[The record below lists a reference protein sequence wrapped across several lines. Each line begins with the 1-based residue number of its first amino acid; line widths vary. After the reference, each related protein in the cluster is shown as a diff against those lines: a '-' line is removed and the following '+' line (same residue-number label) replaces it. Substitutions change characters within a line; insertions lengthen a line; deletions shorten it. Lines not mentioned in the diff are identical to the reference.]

1 MGKALK
7 TLVDAVEG
15 NGSLADAMAKAKAAL
30 VPKAKG
36 IEIIE
41 CRIKN
46 VHDDTYRY
54 VKALKLSDHFSLH
67 GQFNCAPSD
76 YESMRCAN
84 VLTHTMSGYRV
95 AKVGKHKM
103 ADLLALVNKLEAM
116 GDWSFSI
123 DNQWAGWTKEAQRM
137 AADAVRE
144 YNRTLR

>member
-1 MGKALK
+1 MKALK
-7 TLVDAVEG
+7 TLVDAVDG

-30 VPKAKG
+30 APKAKG

-46 VHDDTYRY
+46 VHDDTYQY
-54 VKALKLSDHFSLH
+54 VKALKLSEHFSLH
-67 GQFNCAPSD
+67 GQSNCAPSD

-84 VLTHTMSGYRV
+84 VLTHTMTGYRV
-95 AKVGKHKM
+95 ADVGKHKM
-103 ADLLALVNKLEAM
+103 ADVLALANKLEAM
-116 GDWSFSI
+116 GDWSVSI

-137 AADAVRE
+137 AVDAVRE

>member
-1 MGKALK
+1 MRKALK
-7 TLVDAVEG
+7 TLVDAIEG

-30 VPKAKG
+30 APKAKG
-36 IEIIE
+36 MEIIE

-46 VHDDTYRY
+46 VHDDTYQY
-54 VKALKLSDHFSLH
+54 VKALKLSEHFSLH
-67 GQFNCAPSD
+67 GQSNCAPSD

-84 VLTHTMSGYRV
+84 VLTHTMTGYRV
-95 AKVGKHKM
+95 ADVGKHKM
-103 ADLLALVNKLEAM
+103 ADVLAMVNKLEAM

-123 DNQWAGWTKEAQRM
+123 GNQWAGWTKEAQRM